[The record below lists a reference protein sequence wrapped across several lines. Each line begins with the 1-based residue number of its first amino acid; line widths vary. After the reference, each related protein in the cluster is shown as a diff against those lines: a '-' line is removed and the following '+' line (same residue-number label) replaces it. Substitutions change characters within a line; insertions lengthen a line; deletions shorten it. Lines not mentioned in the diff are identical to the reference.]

1 MKKLFHNVWELL
13 QSKRFKSFYW
23 RMGAMAVAGLIDLTL
38 ADISTLEMP
47 PTVTVVVGL
56 VLGEISK
63 ALNKK
68 YLLKK

>member
-1 MKKLFHNVWELL
+1 
-13 QSKRFKSFYW
+13 
-23 RMGAMAVAGLIDLTL
+23 MAVAGLIDLTL